1 MTGNSFP
8 PEILSGN
15 VNERI
20 PESTKFGVT
29 VATVTASDRDTQ
41 FPDNDIRFVMFAV
54 KPTLDFFAIEIETGN
69 IFLKKDL
76 TTDISPTYQVI
87 WLGMDIFKHISY
99 KHILS
104 IVSLLY
110 SPSIQYYASICKIDI
125 SVWH

>member
-20 PESTKFGVT
+20 PESRKFGVT

-87 WLGMDIFKHISY
+87 
-99 KHILS
+99 
-104 IVSLLY
+104 
-110 SPSIQYYASICKIDI
+110 
-125 SVWH
+125 

>member
-54 KPTLDFFAIEIETGN
+54 KPTLDFFAIETETGN
-69 IFLKKDL
+69 IFLKRDL
-76 TTDISPTYQVI
+76 TTDTSDTYQVI
-87 WLGMDIFKHISY
+87 WLGMVIFKHISY
-99 KHILS
+99 KHIF
-104 IVSLLY
+104 V
-110 SPSIQYYASICKIDI
+110 DRFFG
-125 SVWH
+125 